1 MPWVIR
7 DGVPRAAHNGQDI
20 RRRQVGVRG
29 PRKAQVSHP
38 TNAGGGYR
46 PICKPSGVCEKG
58 GDGVQPMRAGGE
70 GEVVVVEVVVPD
82 HDLVVAPLRSSDATR
97 EQPVPLCGSPGLTH
111 CGPAA
116 RARTCASARAP
127 PRGVESLPS
136 ASGAR
141 RASSRPGSRPRRRV
155 SSTPPSSDAKLGGHL
170 EKVVG
175 REGQG
180 ATPAGPPRVTVPD
193 LLA

>member
-1 MPWVIR
+1 MYKNVGATGC
-7 DGVPRAAHNGQDI
+7 GVRID
-20 RRRQVGVRG
+20 VGVDQCCSAIDVD
-29 PRKAQVSHP
+29 PPALQAVKARSVP
-38 TNAGGGYR
+38 N
-46 PICKPSGVCEKG
+46 GVCEKG

-127 PRGVESLPS
+127 PRDVESLPS